1 MNAAHVLENKISTVR
16 KYLLG
21 LNAFQTYS
29 KEEILSDDMKLR
41 ALERQLYLLTQ
52 STIDLAEAVLSKKRL
67 RKPMTYKENFEVL
80 SEAGLIS
87 KVLLE
92 KMINMA
98 GFRNIL
104 AHQYVALD
112 NDKLYDVLVTSSKD
126 IGLFLNELE
135 DNL

>member
-67 RKPMTYKENFEVL
+67 RKPLTYKENFEVL

>member
-1 MNAAHVLENKISTVR
+1 MNAVHVLENKISTVR
-16 KYLLG
+16 KYLIG

-29 KEEILSDDMKLR
+29 KAEILSDEIKLR

-52 STIDLAEAVLSKKRL
+52 SAIDLAETVISHKRL

-80 SEAGLIS
+80 NEAGFIS
-87 KVLLE
+87 KELFE
-92 KMINMA
+92 KMAKMT

-112 NDKLYDVLVTSSKD
+112 TDKLYEVLTTSSKD
-126 IGLFLNELE
+126 VNLLLNELE
-135 DNL
+135 EKL

>member
-126 IGLFLNELE
+126 IGLFLYELE